1 MRIYPCRY
9 DMKLLVSLA
18 TTNSVEYMIKPLHP
32 AVMQDK
38 LNRALSKIY
47 ESGKQ

>member
-9 DMKLLVSLA
+9 DMKLIVSLA

-38 LNRALSKIY
+38 ALSKIY